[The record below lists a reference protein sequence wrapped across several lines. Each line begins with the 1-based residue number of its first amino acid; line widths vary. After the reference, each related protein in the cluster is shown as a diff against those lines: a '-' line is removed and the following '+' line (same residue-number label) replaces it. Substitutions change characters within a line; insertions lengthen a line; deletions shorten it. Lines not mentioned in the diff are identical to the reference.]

1 MVEDTKQLRMA
12 LVTDIA
18 ADYFEGRVLHIG
30 SGRPRRIHV
39 FVHDA
44 SGGPR
49 VTRGFIFSYYEFPRS
64 LGDGRMT
71 DEEWK
76 ALVYNDGRSGELK
89 QYHPAWYEELRK

>member
-1 MVEDTKQLRMA
+1 
-12 LVTDIA
+12 
-18 ADYFEGRVLHIG
+18 
-30 SGRPRRIHV
+30 
-39 FVHDA
+39 
-44 SGGPR
+44 